1 MADKK
6 KAYQRFV
13 DLTRQATNPMAAE
26 AEDPGSVDL
35 GRRSGDSVVGFAP
48 AEAHPIRL
56 SPELRRAL
64 EQRAVA
70 DNTTPSEIVHEALR
84 RYLDIAR

>member
-6 KAYQRFV
+6 KAYRRFV
-13 DLTRQATNPMAAE
+13 ELTRQATDPMAAE
-26 AEDPGSVDL
+26 VEDPGSVDL
-35 GRRSGDSVVGFAP
+35 GRHSGASVVGFAP
-48 AEAHPIRL
+48 AEAPPIRL

-70 DNTTPSEIVHEALR
+70 DNTTPSDIVHEALR